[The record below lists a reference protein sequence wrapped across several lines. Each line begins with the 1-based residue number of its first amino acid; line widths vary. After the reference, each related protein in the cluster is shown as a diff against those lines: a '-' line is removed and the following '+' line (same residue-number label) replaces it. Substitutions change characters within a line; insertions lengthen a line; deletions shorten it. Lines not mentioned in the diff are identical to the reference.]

1 MKLNLKIDGRA
12 RSVEIDRSAAQLRF
26 RIDGR
31 DVAANVAEIQP
42 GIYSILVGG
51 EAFEARIEARQN
63 ELRVYIGGR
72 EYPVEISDPRQWR
85 RGRNEVAAAEEHQQV
100 IAPMPGK
107 VVRVMVHPGDAVE
120 AGQGLLVVEAMKMQN
135 EIKSPRA
142 GTVERINATEGQTVN
157 AGDVLA
163 VIV

>member
-12 RSVEIDRSAAQLRF
+12 RSIQIDRSGAQMQC

-31 DVAANVAEIQP
+31 DVASNVVAIQP
-42 GIYSILVGG
+42 GIYSILIGG
-51 EAFEARIEARQN
+51 AAFEARVESGPR
-63 ELRVYIGGR
+63 ELHIYIGGR
-72 EYPVEISDPRQWR
+72 EYSAEVSDPRQWR
-85 RGRNEVAAAEEHQQV
+85 HGRNEIAPAEGHQQI

-107 VVRVMVHPGDAVE
+107 VVRVMVQAGEAVV

-142 GTVERINATEGQTVN
+142 GTVERISTSEGQTIN